1 MVKKFELNFELK
13 FSKNLKKKTFDQ
25 LLMASPIMEEF
36 LILNHVS
43 ILLIL
48 EVMAIWKL

>member
-1 MVKKFELNFELK
+1 MVKKFELSFELK

-25 LLMASPIMEEF
+25 LLMVHLIMKEF

-48 EVMAIWKL
+48 GVMAI

>member
-1 MVKKFELNFELK
+1 MV
-13 FSKNLKKKTFDQ
+13 
-25 LLMASPIMEEF
+25 SPNMKEF

-43 ILLIL
+43 IFLIL

>member
-1 MVKKFELNFELK
+1 
-13 FSKNLKKKTFDQ
+13 
-25 LLMASPIMEEF
+25 MASPIMEEF
-36 LILNHVS
+36 LILNHVY